1 MGNGRRLS
9 GMGEAGPIPRN
20 DTLRWK
26 VRGQRPIY
34 RSDWVS
40 LWHATVELPDGSVI
54 EDHHVVDYP
63 RPAVGVVPIASDGR
77 VLLVDHDRFIT
88 GERTWEIPS
97 GGVDDGEDR
106 ETAARRE
113 AMEEGGVACAEL
125 VFLGDYRPSI
135 GSSNQLFVLYLASG
149 VEQTAPISDTN
160 EIIAA
165 RWFEVARVREM
176 IDRNE
181 IPDGLS
187 LTALLWAF
195 YKGYL
200 KQAEPSEHQKAG

>member
-1 MGNGRRLS
+1 MAEQEEER
-9 GMGEAGPIPRN
+9 M
-20 DTLRWK
+20 RWK
-26 VRGQRPIY
+26 VLRRETIY
-34 RSDWVS
+34 TSRWINLHQDWVQ
-40 LWHATVELPDGSVI
+40 LPDGSII
-54 EDHHVVDYP
+54 EGHHVLDYP
-63 RPAVGVVPIASDGR
+63 RPAVGVVPVSATGQIMM
-77 VLLVDHDRFIT
+77 VDHDRFIS
-88 GERTWEIPS
+88 GERAWEIPS
-97 GGVDDGEDR
+97 GGVDAGE
-106 ETAARRE
+106 EFEAAARRE
-113 AMEEGGVACAEL
+113 LLEETGCTGGEL
-125 VFLGDYRPSI
+125 IYLGRYRPSI